1 MARWYPVALAGLVAS
16 CAPAAGP
23 GAPRPEPLVARTV
36 DDTAEPAE
44 TVVATHEAAA
54 VSADALA
61 DTTVLERIAAD
72 SAQDAAALELLHDV
86 EPPDS
91 VPEPEFDLASG
102 FDINVARY
110 ADHPRVQYYLDYFQ
124 GPARNRVAIWLERLP
139 RYEPMIRAELAAN
152 NLPGDLVY
160 LALIESGYSNTA
172 VSRARAVGMWQFIRG
187 TGKMYGLRIDNW
199 VDERRDPIAAT
210 KAASRYLA
218 DLTGQLGSHYLAAA
232 AYNGGPG
239 RVMRGLRR
247 LGDAPAVDDEALDE
261 PLDEFAQGDEQ
272 FFRLSSSGYL
282 RRETKDYVP
291 KLIAAAMIAKQ
302 PEKYGFDPIPKTE
315 PFAVDS
321 VPVTEPVSLEVVAKV
336 SDTPLDELMA
346 INAHFLRGITPP
358 SSLAWVRVPVGKGVA
373 TTEALAA
380 LPEAERV
387 PYVFHTVRRG
397 ETLGRIGQRY
407 GVSASVIADAN
418 GRISS
423 RRLRIGMTLKVPGG
437 KARMAAIEASDRN
450 AARSSNGYHTVRRGE
465 TLGGIAQRYRVSVG
479 ALREWNGLGASS
491 LIRAGQRLRVT
502 GRVASESRSASSKS
516 KSSASTHLV
525 RRGETL
531 SGIASRYGVSVD
543 ALMRANG
550 LRSARSL
557 KAGVRIKIR
566 S

>member
-1 MARWYPVALAGLVAS
+1 M
-16 CAPAAGP
+16 
-23 GAPRPEPLVARTV
+23 ARTV
-36 DDTAEPAE
+36 DDRA
-44 TVVATHEAAA
+44 EAADTEVA
-54 VSADALA
+54 LQEPTPASAEALP

-86 EPPDS
+86 ESPDS

-124 GPARNRVAIWLERLP
+124 GPARKRVAIWLERLP

-172 VSRARAVGMWQFIRG
+172 VSRARAVGMWQFMRA
-187 TGKMYGLRIDNW
+187 TGKMYGLRIDSW

-210 KAASRYLA
+210 KAATRYLA

-247 LGDAPAVDDEALDE
+247 LGDPPAVDDASLDE
-261 PLDEFAQGDEQ
+261 PLDEFAQGDDQ
-272 FFRLSSSGYL
+272 FFRLSSTGYL

-302 PEKYGFDPIPKTE
+302 PEKYGFDPIPATD

-336 SDTPLDELMA
+336 SDTPLQELMA
-346 INAHFLRGITPP
+346 INAHFVRGITPP
-358 SSLAWVRVPVGKGVA
+358 SSLTWVRVPVGKAVA
-373 TTEALAA
+373 ATEALAA
-380 LPEAERV
+380 LPETERV

-407 GVSASVIADAN
+407 GVGASVIADAN
-418 GRISS
+418 GGISS
-423 RRLRIGMTLKVPGG
+423 RRLRIGMTLKIPGG
-437 KARMAAIEASDRN
+437 KARMAAVEASDRRE
-450 AARSSNGYHTVRRGE
+450 ARSSNGYHTVRRGE
-465 TLGGIAQRYRVSVG
+465 TLGGIAGRYRVSLG
-479 ALREWNGLGASS
+479 ALREWNGLGASN

-502 GRVASESRSASSKS
+502 ARVANDSRSSSS
-516 KSSASTHLV
+516 GTKSSASTHLV

-531 SGIASRYGVSVD
+531 SGIASRYGVSIQS
-543 ALMRANG
+543 LMQANG

-557 KAGVRIKIR
+557 QAGARIKIP